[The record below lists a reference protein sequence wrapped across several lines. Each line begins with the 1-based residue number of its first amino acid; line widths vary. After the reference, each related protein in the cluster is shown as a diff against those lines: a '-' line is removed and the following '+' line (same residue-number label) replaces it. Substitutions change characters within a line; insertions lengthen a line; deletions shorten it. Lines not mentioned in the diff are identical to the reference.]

1 MHVVTPLLD
10 PDTRWFTHPQVGVI
24 SFKKLKHMSYNASVP
39 NNMYSSAFSPSRG
52 KLQDSVIQLSNQC
65 QTPSVRD
72 GREGHNCDHDALRA
86 ALRKK
91 EFPRSEPVRPPRN
104 WHDWKP
110 CKQSQPSASFLT
122 TSNQESIR
130 LETSTRGPFYIM
142 FPLPT
147 CATTM

>member
-24 SFKKLKHMSYNASVP
+24 SFKAPTHMSCNASVP
-39 NNMYSSAFSPSRG
+39 NNMYSSAFSTSRK
-52 KLQDSVIQLSNQC
+52 KLQDSVIQLSHQC

-72 GREGHNCDHDALRA
+72 GREGHNCDHDALGCSFEQERV
-86 ALRKK
+86 
-91 EFPRSEPVRPPRN
+91 PRSEPVPPPRN

-122 TSNQESIR
+122 TSNQESMSS
-130 LETSTRGPFYIM
+130 EPSTRGPLSKM

-147 CATTM
+147 CPTTM